1 MRTLNLTQHPATAE
15 QIQAGVIEPKDK
27 EAARLLLTFS
37 SLPTEGEVK
46 EAAHAL
52 TRFVLEEEQKQDF
65 QQVMLGGA
73 PFLMYA
79 LHTNLVREG
88 FDVVYAFSERVS
100 VEKEVN
106 GEVVKTSVFRHVGFV

>member
-1 MRTLNLTQHPATAE
+1 
-15 QIQAGVIEPKDK
+15 
-27 EAARLLLTFS
+27 
-37 SLPTEGEVK
+37 
-46 EAAHAL
+46 
-52 TRFVLEEEQKQDF
+52 
-65 QQVMLGGA
+65 
-73 PFLMYA
+73 MYA